1 MRKSNAGFLF
11 FVLLPVLAPALTL
24 NEVYEAA
31 LKKTESVAIAESQL
45 RSADAKVSQS
55 RAGFLPEIA
64 FKADYYT
71 QNQTIG
77 TSGEKEQT
85 GSRVNLSQS
94 LIAGGKD
101 RAGYKASDY
110 AMEAQ
115 KYNLQAAKNQLYSD
129 VAKVFYAL
137 LSARADAENVEKTI
151 ELVQKR
157 VNELEKLN
165 RVGRSRPIDVLAAK
179 AQIAVLESQKVAATA
194 ARRIA
199 KNNFADV
206 TGLDRDAEL
215 SEAGE
220 IPEAVAE
227 LQTYLRD
234 LENRPDV
241 QSQKALNS
249 YYDYSV
255 DAASGGHWPSV
266 DLSGNYYLSHT
277 GAPTSTQN
285 RDDWNA
291 TVTLTVPI
299 YSGGET
305 SALVR
310 QASELKNQSAL
321 VMQKKLR
328 DAEADVRTAYNNL
341 ISGIEQIK
349 ALEKALAITEQNYRQ
364 QERDYGYRLASN
376 LDVLQAL
383 NSFQDT
389 KRSLDRTRFQAYEAV
404 AQLRAK
410 TNKVNN

>member
-1 MRKSNAGFLF
+1 MLRSNASFLIFLF
-11 FVLLPVLAPALTL
+11 IPVVLPALTL
-24 NEVYEAA
+24 NEAYEAA

-45 RSADAKVSQS
+45 RSADAKFSQS
-55 RAGFLPEIA
+55 RSGFLPEISL
-64 FKADYYT
+64 KADYYT

-94 LIAGGKD
+94 LLAGGKD
-101 RAGYKASDY
+101 RANYKASDY
-110 AMEAQ
+110 AREAQ
-115 KYNLQAAKNQLYSD
+115 KYNVEAARNQLYSD
-129 VAKVFYAL
+129 VSEVFYGL
-137 LSARADAENVEKTI
+137 LSARADAENIEKTTD
-151 ELVQKR
+151 LVRKR
-157 VNELEKLN
+157 ISELERLN

-179 AQIAVLESQKVAATA
+179 AQIAILESQKVAAVA

-199 KNNFADV
+199 KNRFAEV
-206 TGLDRDAEL
+206 TGLDREAEL
-215 SEAGE
+215 TEDAKLPESLPELKTYLGE
-220 IPEAVAE
+220 I
-227 LQTYLRD
+227 
-234 LENRPDV
+234 ENRPDV

-249 YYDYSV
+249 YYEYSA
-255 DAASGGHWPSV
+255 DASAGGHWPSV

-310 QASELKNQSAL
+310 QAKELKLQSDLAI
-321 VMQKKLR
+321 QKKMR
-328 DAEADVRTAYNNL
+328 DAEAEVRTAYNNL
-341 ISGIEQIK
+341 ISGIEQMK
-349 ALEKALAITEQNYRQ
+349 ALEKALSITEQNFRQ
-364 QERDYGYRLASN
+364 QERDYSYRLASN
-376 LDVLQAL
+376 LDVIQAL

-389 KRSLDRTRFQAYEAV
+389 KRSLDRTRFQAYDAM

-410 TNKVNN
+410 TNQVK